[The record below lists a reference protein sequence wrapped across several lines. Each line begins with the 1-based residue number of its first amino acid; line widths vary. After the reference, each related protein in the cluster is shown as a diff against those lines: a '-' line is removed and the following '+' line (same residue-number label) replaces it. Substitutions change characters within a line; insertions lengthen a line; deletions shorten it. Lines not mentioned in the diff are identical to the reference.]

1 MVQHHAGEQVFG
13 LAGRHIRPPF
23 QSVDRPLLV
32 AARATGE
39 RPRCRCAPA
48 GVPMYVARRGGQF
61 QIKRMPGTVP
71 DHDLH
76 CPSYRPDGDLPAAS
90 GAAEWV
96 GYPAEGMDAGL
107 PGPLLTLP
115 NLLDDLWQRARLT
128 SWTPRMAGKRT
139 WRVVS
144 WHLRHAAT
152 GRYFRG
158 GLLDQRLFIP
168 EPFTA
173 AHKAEIAARRAASWA
188 PAAPVDGA
196 HHVMTLIGE
205 VKNLR
210 GRHLMIKHLPDAA
223 LALDDVAARSI
234 DKFGAGF
241 LELWRGDPD
250 GHLIVVAS
258 FTTDE
263 NGAACVHALTLAMTD
278 HNWLPYRSAAGRS
291 LLHAATAAGR
301 RFTTGPPS
309 GFADPDVPA
318 LVFTDTV
325 VPTAAYLRPS
335 GGRHIASWRPMSIW
349 TWPAG
354 RSMPPLPPP
363 THPVRPDDQPRPE
376 RAADPRRST
385 T

>member
-1 MVQHHAGEQVFG
+1 MDQHPAGAQIFG
-13 LAGRHIRPPF
+13 LAGRHIRAPF
-23 QSVDRPLLV
+23 QSVDRRLLV

-39 RPRCRCAPA
+39 RPICRCTPA
-48 GVPMYVARRGGQF
+48 GVPMYVARLGAQF
-61 QIKRMPGTVP
+61 QIKCMPGTGP

-76 CPSYRPDGDLPAAS
+76 CPSYRPDGDRPATP
-90 GAAEWV
+90 GAVGWV
-96 GYPAEGMDAGL
+96 GYPAAGIHAG
-107 PGPLLTLP
+107 PPAPLLTLP
-115 NLLDDLWQRARLT
+115 NLLDDLWQRARLN

-173 AHKAEIAARRAASWA
+173 AHKAEIAARRAAAWA

-196 HHVMTLIGE
+196 HHVMTLLGE

-210 GRHLMIKHLPDAA
+210 GRHLVVRHLPEAP
-223 LALDDVAARSI
+223 LALDDAAARSI
-234 DKFGAGF
+234 DVFDAAI
-241 LELWRGDPD
+241 LQLWRGDPD
-250 GHLIVVAS
+250 GHLIVMAT

-263 NGAACVHALTLAMTD
+263 NGAGRVHALTLAMTD
-278 HNWLPYRSAAGRS
+278 HNWLPYRSAAGRE

-301 RFTTGPPS
+301 RFTAPPPC
-309 GFADPDVPA
+309 GLADPDAPA
-318 LVFTDTV
+318 LVFADTT

-335 GGRHIASWRPMSIW
+335 GGKHIAPGQPKRIW

-376 RAADPRRST
+376 RAAEPRRST